1 VLIEVENLRRVYRM
15 GANEVVALNGLDLS
29 IEAGEF
35 VTIMGPSGSG
45 KSTFMHLL
53 GCLDR
58 ATSGRYVLDGVKVH
72 DLEDR
77 ELSGL
82 RNRKV
87 GFVFQSFNL
96 IAQLNVLENVELPL
110 IYARLPRNERRERA
124 QQLLERVGLADRETH
139 RPNELSGGEQQRVA
153 ISRALVNE
161 PRLVLADEPTGNLD
175 SSTGLDILRLFSE
188 LHEHGTT
195 VVLVTHDPEVAHWS
209 TRVVTMRDGEIESDA
224 AAPSAVR
231 GPGGTLRSF
240 AGGSWREEG

>member
-1 VLIEVENLRRVYRM
+1 MLIEVENLRRVYRM
-15 GANEVVALNGLDLS
+15 GANELVALNGLDLG
-29 IEAGEF
+29 IEPGEF

-58 ATSGRYVLDGVKVH
+58 PTSGRYVLDGVPVH

-77 ELSGL
+77 QLSSL
-82 RNRKV
+82 RNKKV

-96 IAQLNVLENVELPL
+96 ISQLNVIENVELPL
-110 IYARLPRNERRERA
+110 IYARVPRSERRARA
-124 QQLLERVGLADRETH
+124 QELLARVGLADRETH

-153 ISRALVNE
+153 ISRALVNR

-188 LHEHGTT
+188 LHAQGTT

-224 AAPSAVR
+224 APPSTV
-231 GPGGTLRSF
+231 GGADAALRSL